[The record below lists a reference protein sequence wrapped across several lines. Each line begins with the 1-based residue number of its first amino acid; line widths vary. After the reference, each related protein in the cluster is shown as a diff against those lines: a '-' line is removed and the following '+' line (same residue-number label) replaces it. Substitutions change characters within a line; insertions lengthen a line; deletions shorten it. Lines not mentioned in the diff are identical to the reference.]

1 MTTATEAHS
10 RDRILETA
18 LGLFCRHGYAGTSIR
33 QIAAQVGL
41 SPSSLYN
48 HFDSKEAM
56 LAALIERFD
65 PGSSTDRLASPQ
77 YQALSRDPNAFCRKY
92 AGDWLNQW
100 CDPLEQKF
108 MELLNSEP
116 QRLAEHRAHFSETLF
131 EREIKEVAY
140 FFWGFARA
148 GLMNAPDPVE
158 CARLFLGGLTF
169 VRMQYLLW
177 PPEPAHKETV
187 ARALE
192 RVVGNFLHLTAP
204 TAR

>member
-1 MTTATEAHS
+1 MFTTTESHS

-18 LGLFCRHGYAGTSIR
+18 LELFCRNGFAGTSIR
-33 QIAAQVGL
+33 QIAAKVGL

-48 HFDSKEAM
+48 HFDGKDAILE
-56 LAALIERFD
+56 ALIERFN
-65 PGSSTDRLASPQ
+65 PAHSADRLSLPA
-77 YQALSRDPNAFCRKY
+77 YEALNRDPNAFCRKY

-100 CDPLEQKF
+100 CDPNEQKF

-116 QRLAEHRAHFSETLF
+116 QRLSEHRAKFSETLF

-158 CARLFLGGLTF
+158 CARLFMGGLTF
-169 VRMQYLLW
+169 VRSQYLLW
-177 PPEPAHKETV
+177 PPKPAHKETV
-187 ARALE
+187 ARALD
-192 RVVGNFLHLTAP
+192 RVVSNFLHLTAP
-204 TAR
+204 AR